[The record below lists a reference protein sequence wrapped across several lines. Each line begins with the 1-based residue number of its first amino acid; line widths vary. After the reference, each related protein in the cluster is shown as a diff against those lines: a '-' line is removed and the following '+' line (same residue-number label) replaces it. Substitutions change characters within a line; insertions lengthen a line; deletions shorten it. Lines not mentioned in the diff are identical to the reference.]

1 MVRNEFHSRPFSP
14 PGDLNVKKIENPY
27 EGTRN
32 LVPGKQEAALGSGCQ
47 CKLHAISL
55 SNNGSSP
62 PTNSF
67 PVKLLILS
75 PIVGINGVSSDSVN

>member
-1 MVRNEFHSRPFSP
+1 MVRNEFHSRLFSP
-14 PGDLNVKKIENPY
+14 PGDLNVRKIENPY

-47 CKLHAISL
+47 YKLHAISL
-55 SNNGSSP
+55 SNNVSSP

-67 PVKLLILS
+67 SVKLLILS
-75 PIVGINGVSSDSVN
+75 PISGINGVSSDSVN

>member
-1 MVRNEFHSRPFSP
+1 MVRNEFHSRLFSL
-14 PGDLNVKKIENPY
+14 PGDLNMKKIENPY

-47 CKLHAISL
+47 RKLHANSL

-67 PVKLLILS
+67 SIKLLVLS
-75 PIVGINGVSSDSVN
+75 PIVGINGASSDSVN